1 MDCFDKEE
9 EEDDMEQTSLAERL
23 EKKTGIK
30 SPTSKVNGEP
40 KTEAAAE
47 KPAKKK
53 QGQCL
58 WYVTYIL
65 SRIMMYTMDRY
76 IGKRF
81 KYFCFLV
88 CSTQA
93 KRHLWKSQ
101 EERKERQKEE
111 SLVRFGGGIRGCH
124 VGLWHGWQL
133 HGESEAKNWQTKT
146 GNKWV
151 NKLWL
156 KSATEELSKTTKR
169 KVVCNNYMYELDMA
183 RMIQDFVLFW

>member
-1 MDCFDKEE
+1 MFEFIIIWTLLIWNFLKLKKETKNLMDCFDKEDE
-9 EEDDMEQTSLAERL
+9 EEDMEHTSLAERL

-58 WYVTYIL
+58 WCVTYIP
-65 SRIMMYTMDRY
+65 SQIMMYTMYRY

-81 KYFCFLV
+81 KYFGFLV

-93 KRHLWKSQ
+93 KRHLCKSQ
-101 EERKERQKEE
+101 EEREKRQKEE
-111 SLVRFGGGIRGCH
+111 SMVRFGGIGGCH
-124 VGLWHGWQL
+124 VRLWHGWQL

-151 NKLWL
+151 NKWI
-156 KSATEELSKTTKR
+156 
-169 KVVCNNYMYELDMA
+169 NNKWIKYGYG
-183 RMIQDFVLFW
+183 